1 MPRARPRAGGIL
13 AGVLLSAASLAAC
26 TKPADSQGER
36 ERASSASATPTP
48 LDRDDSSG
56 SAEPESGEPESG
68 ELPGDPYAGE
78 AAHVIPFADR
88 TSMGYLLLLPPDPE
102 RGLKQPELPSRARL
116 RELVQA
122 AFPDRRN
129 DAELD
134 LLYRLI
140 ETEPHATDI
149 AFTGELRLPELDGE
163 ADEGA
168 SSLPRDESPA
178 PAPEHEAKT
187 EAELEAI
194 AAKAERERAYDLLGL
209 HIEMVRL
216 GLGED
221 TALPTSVRQDP
232 ILTRSLDA
240 EQRALAATSQ
250 WALLLRADYRNRHG
264 LRGLRLHQTLV
275 RVVALHY
282 GALIHDPD
290 TLETLDLDTFTRRRL
305 RADAGN
311 VVDQLA
317 IVPFPDPTN
326 DALLRLGTR
335 GMRRFGAVDLELS
348 GLPQDPALLQ
358 RGTDLLAGLALL
370 LAREGEVESS
380 GLAVQVPEE
389 LELGCAL
396 VRQSYAESDYVPSCE
411 DGASALVHLVERRPE
426 AHDPRNHVVARVVAP
441 RPRSDTPDYDHPQWV
456 RATLNAVFGAG

>member
-1 MPRARPRAGGIL
+1 MKLRVQL
-13 AGVLLSAASLAAC
+13 AGAVLGVLCLGAC
-26 TKPADSQGER
+26 TNSTDGAKRHEQANSAGPKPAQLDSDDSGD
-36 ERASSASATPTP
+36 SSA
-48 LDRDDSSG
+48 
-56 SAEPESGEPESG
+56 PESDEAG
-68 ELPGDPYAGE
+68 ELSGDPYAGE

-88 TSMGYLLLLPPDPE
+88 TSMGYMLLLPPDPE
-102 RGLKQPELPSRARL
+102 RGLKQPELPSRERL

-122 AFPDRRN
+122 AFPDRRQ

-149 AFTGELRLPELDGE
+149 AFTGELRLPELEGEPGASDPSPGE
-163 ADEGA
+163 AADRPGEDA
-168 SSLPRDESPA
+168 EP
-178 PAPEHEAKT
+178 KT
-187 EAELEAI
+187 EAELEAL

-240 EQRALAATSQ
+240 EQRTLAATSQ

-275 RVVALHY
+275 RVIAMHY

-290 TLETLDLDTFTRRRL
+290 TLETMNLDTFTRRRL
-305 RADAGN
+305 RANAGN

-335 GMRRFGAVDLELS
+335 GMRRFGAVDLELA

-411 DGASALVHLVERRPE
+411 DGGSALVHLVERRPE

-456 RATLNAVFGAG
+456 RATLSAVFGPG